1 MSYALITGASKGIG
15 KAIAEQLA
23 KRNINVLLVAR
34 SEDLL
39 REFAEQLVDTYKIDA
54 KYLAVDLSLDA
65 ASQHITNWVSENN
78 FAVNI
83 LVNNAGYGLSGA
95 FTKYKF
101 QQHSDMMQVNMT
113 VPVQLTY
120 LLLPILQKQPASYIL
135 NIASS
140 AAYQAVPG
148 LSLYAATKSFV
159 LSFSRGLK
167 YELRN
172 SNVSVTVVCP
182 GATDTDFPNRAD
194 VTTEKAKKLAA
205 QFNMQPSDVAEQ
217 AINAM
222 FAKKSEVVT
231 GFVNK
236 LNLFLTWLLPKKIL
250 EKAAA
255 DIYGL

>member
-1 MSYALITGASKGIG
+1 MNYALITGASKGIG
-15 KAIAEQLA
+15 RAIAEQLA
-23 KRNINVLLVAR
+23 KRNTNVLLVAR

-39 REFAEQLVDTYKIDA
+39 KELAQQVIDNYKIDA
-54 KYLAVDLSLDA
+54 KYLAIDLSLTT
-65 ASQHITNWVSENN
+65 ASQDISNWIFENN
-78 FAVNI
+78 FSVNI

-95 FTKYKF
+95 FTKYTF

-113 VPVQLTY
+113 VPVQLTH

-148 LSLYAATKSFV
+148 LSVYAASKSFV

-167 YELRN
+167 YELRKT
-172 SNVSVTVVCP
+172 NVSVTVVCP
-182 GATDTDFPNRAD
+182 GATDTDFPNRAE

-205 QFNMQPSDVAEQ
+205 QFNMQPKAVAEQ
-217 AINAM
+217 AVNAM

>member
-15 KAIAEQLA
+15 RAIAENLA
-23 KRNINVLLVAR
+23 KRNINLLLVAR
-34 SEDLL
+34 SEGLL
-39 REFAEQLVDTYKIDA
+39 KEIAEELAVTYNIQA
-54 KYLAVDLSLDA
+54 HYLAVDLSLSA

-83 LVNNAGYGLSGA
+83 LVNNAGYGLSGS
-95 FTKYKF
+95 FTKYSY
-101 QQHSDMMQVNMT
+101 QQHIDMMQVNMT

-172 SNVSVTVVCP
+172 TNVSVTVACP
-182 GATDTDFPNRAD
+182 GATDTEFAHRAD
-194 VTTEKAKKLAA
+194 VTTAKAKKLAE
-205 QFNMQPSDVAEQ
+205 QFNMQPSVVAEL

>member
-15 KAIAEQLA
+15 KAIAENLA
-23 KRNINVLLVAR
+23 KKNINVLLVAR
-34 SEDLL
+34 SENILKEL
-39 REFAEQLVDTYKIDA
+39 AKELTDTYKIEA
-54 KYLAVDLSLDA
+54 HYLAIDLALNTA
-65 ASQHITNWVSENN
+65 PTYIFNWVNDN
-78 FAVNI
+78 KYHVDI
-83 LVNNAGYGLSGA
+83 LVNNAGYGLSGP
-95 FTKYKF
+95 FLKYSF
-101 QQHSDMMQVNMT
+101 QEHFSMMQVNMT
-113 VPVQLTY
+113 APVELIS
-120 LLLPILQKQPASYIL
+120 LLLPNLKLQPAAYIL

-148 LSLYAATKSFV
+148 LSLYAASKSFV

-172 SNVSVTVVCP
+172 TNVSVTAICP

-205 QFNMQPSDVAEQ
+205 QFNMQPSEVA
-217 AINAM
+217 ALAVDAM
-222 FAKKSEVVT
+222 FAKKAEVVT

-236 LNLFLTWLLPKKIL
+236 LNLFLTWLLPKWIL
-250 EKAAA
+250 EKGAA

>member
-1 MSYALITGASKGIG
+1 MNYALITGASKGIG
-15 KAIAEQLA
+15 KAIAENLA
-23 KRNINVLLVAR
+23 KQNINLLLVAR

-39 REFAEQLVDTYKIDA
+39 REFSEELRCIYNIQVHYLTIDLA
-54 KYLAVDLSLDA
+54 LNEAPKYVANW
-65 ASQHITNWVSENN
+65 ITENN

-95 FTKYKF
+95 FTKYDF
-101 QQHSDMMQVNMT
+101 QKHLDMMHVNMT
-113 VPVQLTY
+113 VPVSLTY
-120 LLLPILQKQPASYIL
+120 LLLPILQQQSASYIL

-148 LSLYAATKSFV
+148 LSLYAASKSFI

-194 VTTEKAKKLAA
+194 VTTEKAKKLAKK
-205 QFNMQPSDVAEQ
+205 FNMPPSDVA
-217 AINAM
+217 ALSINAM
-222 FAKKSEVVT
+222 FSKKAEVVT
-231 GFVNK
+231 GFINK
-236 LNLFLTWLLPKKIL
+236 LNLFLTWMLPKWVL

-255 DIYGL
+255 DIYGI

>member
-15 KAIAEQLA
+15 KAIAENLA
-23 KRNINVLLVAR
+23 KKNINLLLVAR

-39 REFAEQLVDTYKIDA
+39 REFAQELMDTYKIQA
-54 KYLAVDLSLDA
+54 HYLSIDLALNA
-65 ASQHITNWVSENN
+65 APTHIYNWVRDNN
-78 FAVNI
+78 YPVNI
-83 LVNNAGYGLSGA
+83 LVNNAGYGLSGM
-95 FTKYKF
+95 FSKYSF
-101 QQHSDMMQVNMT
+101 QEHFNMMQVNMT
-113 VPVQLTY
+113 APVELIS
-120 LLLPILQKQPASYIL
+120 LFLPNLKMQPVAYIL

-148 LSLYAATKSFV
+148 LSLYAASKSFI

-172 SNVSVTVVCP
+172 TSISVTAICP

-205 QFNMQPSDVAEQ
+205 KFNMQPNKVA
-217 AINAM
+217 AIAVDAM
-222 FAKKSEVVT
+222 FAKKAEVVT

-236 LNLFLTWLLPKKIL
+236 IGLFLTWLLPKSVL
-250 EKAAA
+250 EKGAA

>member
-1 MSYALITGASKGIG
+1 MNYALITGASKGIG
-15 KAIAEQLA
+15 RAIAEQLA

-39 REFAEQLVDTYKIDA
+39 REFAEQLNDTYKIDA

-65 ASQHITNWVSENN
+65 ASQHIANWVFENN

-120 LLLPILQKQPASYIL
+120 LLLPILQKQTASYML

-182 GATDTDFPNRAD
+182 GATNTDFPNRAD
-194 VTTEKAKKLAA
+194 VTTERAKKLAA

-222 FAKKSEVVT
+222 FAKKSEVVI